1 MSIIAL
7 KNYKGIKMTLQEMQ
21 EKIATTDAVLL
32 YFWGDNC
39 NVCEALRP
47 KIKEAFDENFPKIEQ
62 LYLNAKSNAEISAHF
77 GVFSIPTMIVFLDG
91 REFVK
96 ASRNISI
103 DQLVTQVDR
112 PYSMMFEDDL

>member
-1 MSIIAL
+1 MSL
-7 KNYKGIKMTLQEMQ
+7 EELQN
-21 EKIATTDAVLL
+21 KISTCDAVLL

-47 KIKEAFDENFPKIEQ
+47 KIKEAFDKNFPKIEQ
-62 LYLNAKSNAEISAHF
+62 LYLNAKEDIEISAHYN
-77 GVFSIPTMIVFLDG
+77 VFSIPTMIVFLEG

-103 DQLVTQVDR
+103 DQLITQVDR
-112 PYSMMFEDDL
+112 PYSMMFEDD